1 LDETTN
7 GIDSSSI
14 AKVSKKEFPFQV
26 TYDYQLTGKIRG
38 ERFTIRSFWNHEM
51 KEIYLNNR
59 LIAIVKGKTDPE
71 NFIITKDFTD
81 AIMMK
86 ELLLIAYNKFLL

>member
-1 LDETTN
+1 MDETTN

-26 TYDYQLTGKIRG
+26 GYDYQLTGKIRG
-38 ERFTIRSFWNHEM
+38 ERFTVQSFWNHEM
-51 KEIYLNNR
+51 KEMYLNNK
-59 LIAIVKGKTDPE
+59 LVGIVNGKTDPE
-71 NFIITKDFTD
+71 NFVIDNDLSNASII
-81 AIMMK
+81 K